1 MKKNHILKFVSL
13 SFISFVF
20 GVSFFGCQKVSKTA
34 VSPRPN
40 EVVVYAYDSFLSEW
54 GPGPEIKKRFE
65 EKTGLTL
72 TFVEGEDAVSLLS
85 KAILEKDDPQADV
98 LIGLDQNCSYKAL
111 EADIL
116 ETYKPENADQLI
128 PESLVKEIGGNWK
141 ITPFDYSHFAI
152 IYNTKSSVPAPKS
165 LEDLTNPVYQKQ
177 IILMNPRTSTPGL
190 GFVAWT
196 VAVLGDNY
204 LDYWKSLQ
212 PNILAMTPG
221 WSAGWGMFEKG
232 EAPLVISY
240 ATSPA
245 ATYEYNGATDY
256 EALVFDEGHPIQVE
270 GAAILKGAKN
280 LEGAKKFMDF
290 FISDDAQNVIPLTQW
305 MYPANKNV
313 SLPESYKKAAAS
325 PKKTVSA
332 DPKKVEE
339 AVEKIMELK

>member
-1 MKKNHILKFVSL
+1 MKKVHILKFISVTLSILAAASFAGCSRVS
-13 SFISFVF
+13 
-20 GVSFFGCQKVSKTA
+20 A
-34 VSPRPN
+34 RANPN

-54 GPGPEIKKRFE
+54 GPGPELKKRFE

-72 TFVEGEDAVSLLS
+72 TFIEGEDAVSLLS
-85 KAILEKDDPQADV
+85 KAILEEDDPVADI
-98 LIGLDQNCSYKAL
+98 LIGLDNNSSYKAL
-111 EADIL
+111 EADL
-116 ETYKPENADQLI
+116 LQEYKPKDADKLI
-128 PESLVKEIGGNWK
+128 PESLVKEIGGKWK
-141 ITPFDYSHFAI
+141 ITPYDYSHFAI

-165 LEDLTNPVYQKQ
+165 LQDLTNPVYEKSL
-177 IILMNPRTSTPGL
+177 ILMNPRTSTPGL
-190 GFVAWT
+190 GFAAWT
-196 VAVLGDNY
+196 VAVFGDGY
-204 LDYWKSLQ
+204 LDYWKALK

-221 WSAGWGMFEKG
+221 WSSGWGMFEKG

-240 ATSPA
+240 TTSPA

-256 EALVFDEGHPIQVE
+256 EALVFDEGHPMQVE
-270 GAAILKGAKN
+270 GAAILKKAKN

-290 FISDDAQNVIPLTQW
+290 FISDEAQSVIPLTQW

-339 AVEKIMELK
+339 AVEKIMALN